1 MNQTKDLSLLQT
13 VEKRGGGITSGTL
26 SILKK
31 VLGKIPTGTLVN
43 SAIDALPIE
52 LHLPGYRY
60 CGPGTK
66 LKERLDRGDPGINKL
81 DEACKAHDIAY
92 SNYSDTS
99 RRSLADRVLAEKAW
113 QRAKSSDAS
122 FGERT
127 AALAVAAAMKTKRA
141 VGGGRS
147 KRRRTPR
154 RRNRRTP
161 RVSGGGRNK
170 KKVTRRRKCGKCS
183 KTNGRGLF
191 LRPHRVY

>member
-81 DEACKAHDIAY
+81 DEACKVHDIAY